1 MKYKQSMKI
10 VQWVRIVGWL
20 EALSFL
26 YLLGVAMPM
35 KYIGGNPH
43 AVEIPGSIHGGLFI
57 LYMFLLGFL
66 WLLKKPHM
74 KLLAKCFIGA
84 FIPLG
89 PLLYEP
95 DLKLLSK
102 N

>member
-1 MKYKQSMKI
+1 MKI
-10 VQWVRIVGWL
+10 VSWVRIIGWL

-35 KYIGGNPH
+35 KYLGGNPH
-43 AVEIPGSIHGGLFI
+43 AVEIPGAVHGGLFI
-57 LYMFLLGFL
+57 LYMFLLGGLWFL
-66 WLLKKPHM
+66 KRPAFSLLV
-74 KLLAKCFIGA
+74 KCFIGA

-89 PLLYEP
+89 PLIYEP
-95 DLKLLSK
+95 DLKKL